1 MGTRLA
7 AGLVA
12 AYGAASCSIYEIEG
26 MSLVSPDAIVVGDT
40 ASLQVVGRDGSMPTG
55 TLIAWASSD
64 AAVAT
69 VDELGVVTGHERG
82 YAQIEARTGDYH
94 LQITLLVVDPAGPF
108 VSVGT
113 GAVHACGLAEDGRAW
128 CWGWDDQ
135 RQLGLGGDP
144 PDRCVVLGVAVRCA
158 KAAVPVRTEVRF
170 SRLTTGYYHT
180 CGLSISGIAWCWG
193 SNDHGQLGDGTHET
207 RPVPTPVA
215 GGHIFES
222 IVAGGLATCGLT
234 IDDALTCW
242 GQNAYR
248 SLANE
253 DALSIATPRPVAPEH
268 DFEMIATSGSHHCG
282 RTMTGATWCWGSN
295 DHGQLGVAAA
305 DPTCGPSPC
314 ASRPLELT
322 SAPAFVALALGR
334 EHTCGLGANGGAWC
348 WGRNQSGQLGD
359 ASQADRQEPMPVWG
373 GHAFTHVSTNLSHTC
388 GIDDAG
394 RMLCWGQD
402 SGRFGTGEGTNRI
415 TALEPLHAAP
425 DVTFRSISTGSGNTC
440 AMDGSGVAWC
450 WGDNLFG
457 QLGNL
462 RNQTRP
468 STTPSRVVRH
478 PNR

>member
-1 MGTRLA
+1 MTRRMGTRLA

-193 SNDHGQLGDGTHET
+193 SNDHGQLG
-207 RPVPTPVA
+207 
-215 GGHIFES
+215 
-222 IVAGGLATCGLT
+222 
-234 IDDALTCW
+234 
-242 GQNAYR
+242 
-248 SLANE
+248 
-253 DALSIATPRPVAPEH
+253 
-268 DFEMIATSGSHHCG
+268 
-282 RTMTGATWCWGSN
+282 
-295 DHGQLGVAAA
+295 VAAA